1 MAAWFWGERRP
12 AVAVKTYAYK
22 TKDLAIFY
30 VNKQLLKITWPFL
43 VIVPLLLLLSI
54 ISAEALSAV
63 RAFVNGESLWSKSQK
78 QAINALNLYAISH
91 DEQDYR
97 AYLDAISV
105 PLGDRRARLALN
117 QPKPDLEAA
126 HRGFSAG
133 MNHPDDIPGL
143 IWLYRVFSDTPLM
156 EKPIAM
162 WVRGD
167 AYIAELNTAAIRLHS
182 QIANGE
188 TDFRQLRPVLETINR
203 INTELTPI
211 ENAFSYSLGE
221 ASRDAKHLIVLL
233 TLTITLLLLTLG
245 IYLSYRMVNQN
256 AAANQA
262 LRESEL
268 RLRAIV
274 DTAMDALVEVDANG
288 IITRWSKQAEAIFS
302 WPKGQAVGKKL
313 YELILPANSSKAQI
327 EEIKSLHAQLPD
339 AHNQRLEISALR
351 RDGTEFPAELT
362 LSTVSWGMEAESC
375 IFIRDITKRKEAA
388 ERLIQLA
395 HFDSVTNLPNRVL
408 FQDRLEQQIKK
419 ANRSSLPLALMFL
432 DVDRFK
438 EVNDTLGHHKGDALL
453 RETARRLRDCVRETD
468 TVARMGGD
476 EFTIILSDLEDLTS
490 IERITQKILR
500 RVAEPYDLGGEL
512 AYVSVS
518 IGITLYPNDAQ
529 AADALL
535 KNADQAMYLAKKN
548 GRNRASYFTA
558 AMQEAA
564 QRRLMLA
571 NDLHAAITDHQFKV
585 YYQPIVQLSDGKII
599 KAEALARWAHPT
611 HGLISPVD
619 FIPIAEETGMIV
631 DIGNWVFR
639 TAARQA
645 MRWRDRFDPA
655 FQVSINK
662 SPMQFQY
669 AREQDASWVTQIA
682 ALKVSGA
689 SIVVEITEGMMMDLN
704 DNTKAKLIEFRDAG
718 IQVALDDF
726 GTGYSSLSY
735 LNEFDIDYIK
745 IDRSFVK
752 DLHADTD
759 QMVLCEAIIV
769 MAHKLGIQVIAE
781 GVETEAQRALLQ
793 QAGCD
798 YAQGYLFSPPIPVAA
813 FEALLKRA

>member
-1 MAAWFWGERRP
+1 M
-12 AVAVKTYAYK
+12 AVKNHTQT
-22 TKDLAIFY
+22 TKEFAIFY

-54 ISAEALSAV
+54 LSAEALSAV

-91 DEQDYR
+91 DERDYQ
-97 AYLDAISV
+97 AYLRAISV
-105 PLGDRRARLALN
+105 PLGDHRARLALN
-117 QPKPDLEAA
+117 LPKPDLEAA
-126 HRGFSAG
+126 HQGFSAG

-143 IWLYRVFSDTPLM
+143 ISLYRVFSDTPLM

-167 AYIAELNTAAIRLHS
+167 AYIAELNAAAAQLHA
-182 QIANGE
+182 QISRGE
-188 TDFRQLRPVLETINR
+188 TDFTQLKPVLER
-203 INTELTPI
+203 INQINNALTPI

-221 ASRDAKHLIVLL
+221 ASRDAKQLIVLL
-233 TLTITLLLLTLG
+233 TLGVTLLLLTLG
-245 IYLSYRMVNQN
+245 LYLSYRMVDQN

-288 IITRWSKQAEAIFS
+288 VITRWSKQAELIFA
-302 WPKGQAVGKKL
+302 WPKTEAVGKRL
-313 YELILPANSSKAQI
+313 YELILPADSSQTQI
-327 EEIKSLHAQLPD
+327 EELKNLHALAPD
-339 AHNQRLEISALR
+339 AYNQRLEISALR
-351 RDGTEFPAELT
+351 RDGTVFPAELT
-362 LSTVSWGMEAESC
+362 LSSVSWGMEAESC

-388 ERLIQLA
+388 EKLIQLA

-408 FQDRLEQQIKK
+408 FQDRLEQHIKK
-419 ANRSSLPLALMFL
+419 ANRTALPLALMFL

-453 RETARRLRDCVRETD
+453 RETARRLQTCVRETD

-476 EFTIILSDLEDLTS
+476 EFTIILADLEDAGS
-490 IERITQKILR
+490 IERIAQAILHR
-500 RVAEPYDLGGEL
+500 IAEPFDLGGEL

-518 IGITLYPNDAQ
+518 IGITMYPADADD
-529 AADALL
+529 AEALL
-535 KNADQAMYLAKKN
+535 KHADQAMYLAKKS
-548 GRNRASYFTA
+548 GRNRASYFTT
-558 AMQEAA
+558 AMQQAA

-571 NDLHAAITDHQFKV
+571 NDLHGAITDDQFRV
-585 YYQPIVQLSDGKII
+585 YYQPIVQLSDGRIR
-599 KAEALARWAHPT
+599 KAEALIRWAHPVY
-611 HGLISPVD
+611 GLIGPAD

-631 DIGNWVFR
+631 DIDHWVFR
-639 TAARQA
+639 SASAQA
-645 MRWRDRFDPA
+645 MAWRARFDA
-655 FQVSINK
+655 DFQVSVNK

-669 AREQDASWVTQIA
+669 ARDYEVSWASQ
-682 ALKVSGA
+682 LESLGVSGA
-689 SIVVEITEGMMMDLN
+689 SIVVEITESMMMDLN

-745 IDRSFVK
+745 IDRSFIK
-752 DLHADTD
+752 DLHADAD
-759 QMVLCEAIIV
+759 QMILCEAIIV
-769 MAHKLGIQVIAE
+769 MAHKLGIQVVAE
-781 GVETEAQRALLQ
+781 GVETEEQRALLAR
-793 QAGCD
+793 AGCD
-798 YAQGYLFSPPIPVAA
+798 YAQGYLFSQPVTAAA
-813 FEALLKRA
+813 FERLLQAG